1 MAMAINRNLHVV
13 RDSIESRDEE
23 PWRIH
28 LAQAAGETETRA
40 RNASRRK
47 LWVLAT
53 LASVCVVIGLVLILA
68 NQQHTTQRVVSMVTS
83 TVQRAAERVRQT
95 AKELRETALGTP
107 VQTKSVAVSH
117 IAPRRSRAS
126 VARNESEE
134 AQAPAESALPKLP
147 FRVWA
152 QDSHHQFLLQPVSNS
167 YLVNV
172 EQGTI
177 YRIPLSGD
185 PVPISSNDTVP
196 SY

>member
-1 MAMAINRNLHVV
+1 MAMATNRNLHVLK
-13 RDSIESRDEE
+13 DSIEARDNE

-28 LAQAAGETETRA
+28 LAQAEGETETQA

-47 LWVLAT
+47 LWLVAT
-53 LASVCVVIGLVLILA
+53 LASVCVVIVLALILG
-68 NQQHTTQRVVSMVTS
+68 NQQHTTQRVVGIVTS
-83 TVQRAAERVRQT
+83 SVQRAAERVRQT

-107 VQTKSVAVSH
+107 NEIKPVVVSH
-117 IAPRRSRAS
+117 ISPRRSRAS
-126 VARNESEE
+126 APRSDSEE
-134 AQAPAESALPKLP
+134 AQAPAESASPKRP
-147 FRVWA
+147 FEVWA
-152 QDSHHQFLLQPVSNS
+152 QDSHHKFLLRPVSNS

-185 PVPISSNDTVP
+185 PIPISSNDTVP

>member
-28 LAQAAGETETRA
+28 LAQAAGETAAQA
-40 RNASRRK
+40 RDASRRK
-47 LWVLAT
+47 FWLLAS
-53 LASVCVVIGLVLILA
+53 LASVCVVIVLALILG
-68 NQQHTTQRVVSMVTS
+68 NQQHTTQRVVSLVTS
-83 TVQRAAERVRQT
+83 SVQRAAERVRQT
-95 AKELRETALGTP
+95 AKELRETAIGAPTEVKP
-107 VQTKSVAVSH
+107 VVVSH
-117 IAPRRSRAS
+117 IHPSRNRAS
-126 VARNESEE
+126 VPRSDSEE
-134 AQAPAESALPKLP
+134 AQAPAESALPKGP
-147 FRVWA
+147 FKVWA
-152 QDSHHQFLLQPVSNS
+152 QDSHHKFLLQPVSNS

-177 YRIPLSGD
+177 YRIPVSGD